1 MDRPVLTCPMLIMIS
16 IDLPQINKHASVIKK
31 LETTLTHHVHS
42 LSHQP
47 LNYTVTLNRAE
58 QVDDYSRVS

>member
-31 LETTLTHHVHS
+31 VH
-42 LSHQP
+42 LYTMYTAYHYQP

-58 QVDDYSRVS
+58 QVDVYSRVS